1 MFSNYHPANV
11 EMTYVANNYEFVFV
25 IKSILILS
33 FNEIYTVRYLHLM
46 FEDFPYLLL
55 SRRALIA
62 NF

>member
-1 MFSNYHPANV
+1 MFSNHRPAN
-11 EMTYVANNYEFVFV
+11 EQMTYVANNYEFVFV
-25 IKSILILS
+25 IILILS
-33 FNEIYTVRYLHLM
+33 FNEIYAVRYLHLM